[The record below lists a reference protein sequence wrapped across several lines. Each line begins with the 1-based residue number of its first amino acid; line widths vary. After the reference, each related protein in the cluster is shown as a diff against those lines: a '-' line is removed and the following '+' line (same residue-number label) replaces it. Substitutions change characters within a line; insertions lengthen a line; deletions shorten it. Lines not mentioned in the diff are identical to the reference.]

1 MTRMKN
7 LYRRPALG
15 SNKRRKGMR
24 NPVPWDVVVM
34 RRMNK
39 GKFRPSK

>member
-7 LYRRPALG
+7 LYRCRIG
-15 SNKRRKGMR
+15 TKKRKGMR

-39 GKFRPSK
+39 AKLPPKGGS